1 MPHNT
6 EARAEAGARPL
17 VLFGEH
23 GRTVEGYRPADE
35 DLEAAKPARNHKAG
49 GGLRG
54 PHVRVAR
61 QKHPR
66 NKTGVVGIS
75 EGFDR
80 TKGRSYFYVNLGTS
94 QRNFC
99 IDTLGRAEAWRRA
112 THLRHEH
119 LRKIAQANTVILKA
133 RSRYGFVDQEGAS

>member
-1 MPHNT
+1 MPHNP
-6 EARAEAGARPL
+6 EARNEAMARPL
-17 VLFGEH
+17 VLFGDY

-61 QKHPR
+61 QKHTR

-75 EGFDR
+75 QGYDR
-80 TKGRSYFYVNLGTS
+80 TKGRTFFYVNLGTR

-99 IDTLGRAEAWRRA
+99 IETLGRAEAWRRA
-112 THLRHEH
+112 CSLRYEH
-119 LRKIAQANTVILKA
+119 LKKIAQWLSA
-133 RSRYGFVDQEGAS
+133 